1 MVKQCVLCWTNE
13 YSSALYILFPIHL
26 ILYLSTPSPQAR
38 FLFFISIHLTVCP
51 RSLPSLPP
59 SRSPVLSSAP
69 PLPRPTS
76 ISKAYF
82 LPQCV
87 KYSTFSIFSFRINFS
102 HCYCTFLS
110 GNLVQIFK
118 NKEFFVES
126 LNICF
131 LCKTLN
137 ASFSPKNFCSIF
149 SRLHVFSSIQENHPK
164 V

>member
-1 MVKQCVLCWTNE
+1 MFNFKFLLLWLNSVCCVGQMNIPLLCIYYFQYTLFCI
-13 YSSALYILFPIHL
+13 SALLPLKHVSIF
-26 ILYLSTPSPQAR
+26 
-38 FLFFISIHLTVCP
+38 SIHLTMCP
-51 RSLPSLPP
+51 RSLPS
-59 SRSPVLSSAP
+59 
-69 PLPRPTS
+69 RPTS

-82 LPQCV
+82 LPQSI
-87 KYSTFSIFSFRINFS
+87 KYSTFSIFSFRIIFS

-164 V
+164 I